1 MKKKILLVLSIVAV
15 LACLFAITVSA
26 ETALKPQDTNAYGEL
41 SFFDE
46 SITVGRTDNQN
57 GFSPYIDEAGETYAR
72 VVIGDG
78 TTFYTFPT
86 AYVYSSTRIYGSG
99 GKTLWSYDLSSL
111 NSAMEAATETNPNWT
126 ISNIYRIELPYN
138 TVFLN
143 NDGTQKFYAFSN
155 VIEIYLQ
162 PNSTSIDTGSNVNC
176 FFHSCEKLTTIHNI
190 DSFVFKHNNNLS
202 GTFQNCKALTSLTLG
217 VSPAVTKI
225 SSSAFNSCTSLESV
239 NIVEAFPN
247 CKEVGNSAFINCNAL
262 KTISSARNDG
272 VIELSY
278 TYFENSAFQNC
289 DSIKAIKFTASS
301 TKLLQSA
308 FHSMDSLEF
317 VSFPRDSKLELPS
330 CEVFSNNEK
339 LKAVAFPDDCT
350 LIPDRGFKN
359 CYDLKA
365 VYLPANL
372 YELKTNGG
380 GQGAFAYND
389 DMYFVNDYFSVLDEN
404 GEFLFDKFVQPT
416 RPDVYY
422 FPSTLTLLDKRDGGT
437 GFDGN
442 YNLNPVMVLPETVT
456 ELWVWDGCFYNCGT
470 TDNQK
475 TIVMLGD
482 MVNVRFNMRES
493 RTVGINYVFA
503 NSLDQDLTSVN
514 IVDTTDRT
522 CYNVTNETIY
532 FCSTGKTYA
541 LSQWEAHPDP
551 ETFEFTTENKHLH
564 DAKKDKTSEAT
575 CELPAGS
582 FTYCFCGTLMTSD
595 VVEGSVALGHV
606 SEGAEVHIHYP
617 VITDANGNEVANYF
631 ANAIHSYV
639 CQREGCG
646 KTIDEAKEGTA
657 LFTEKGYSKAEESG
671 DAFTYGIKLNKDAE
685 AEYIANGNEITYGFI
700 IGAVPQDANGN
711 IINSDGTTSLET
723 YIQTDFAKSEYEN
736 FSIYNVRMFG
746 LTEDQKAKTVYCC
759 AYVIDGEEVYYVG
772 EAVTKTAE
780 VISYNLIPATT
791 PPSNDEENA

>member
-1 MKKKILLVLSIVAV
+1 MKKKLLLLTVLVIA
-15 LACLFAITVSA
+15 LTCIFAISVSA

-46 SITVGRTDNQN
+46 SITVGRTDHQN

-111 NSAMEAATETNPNWT
+111 NSAMEAATQTNPNWT
-126 ISNIYRIELPYN
+126 VSNIYRIELPYN

-143 NDGTQKFYAFSN
+143 SDGTQKFYGFSN

-217 VSPAVTKI
+217 VSPAITKI
-225 SSSAFNSCTSLESV
+225 NNSAFNSCTSLESV
-239 NIVEAFPN
+239 NIIEAFPN
-247 CKEVGNSAFINCNAL
+247 CKEVGDSAFINCNAL

-301 TKLLQSA
+301 TKLLQSV

-317 VSFPRDSKLELPS
+317 ISFPRNSKLELPS

-339 LKAVAFPDDCT
+339 LKAVAFPDNCT
-350 LIPDRGFKN
+350 VIPDRGFKN
-359 CYDLKA
+359 CKGLYA

-389 DMYFVNDYFSVLDEN
+389 DMYFVQDWFDVLDEN

-422 FPSTLTLLDKRDGGT
+422 FPSTLTLLYKRNEGT

-442 YNLNPVMVLPETVT
+442 YNLNPVMVLPESVT
-456 ELWVWDGCFYNCGT
+456 ELWVLDGCFYNCGT

-514 IVDTTDRT
+514 IVDTTDRA

-532 FCSTGKTYA
+532 FSSTGKTYA

-551 ETFEFTTENKHLH
+551 ATFEFTTEDKHLYVIEKNT
-564 DAKKDKTSEAT
+564 APT
-575 CELPAGS
+575 CTVDGVKG
-582 FTYCFCGTLMTSD
+582 FVCFCGAASTESEVIKAKGHTASD
-595 VVEGSVALGHV
+595 IIKNKFFTNNEDGS
-606 SEGAEVHIHYP
+606 Y
-617 VITDANGNEVANYF
+617 NYF
-631 ANAIHSYV
+631 ANMIKV
-639 CQREGCG
+639 CDCTVCDATDVEF
-646 KTIDEAKEGTA
+646 DYEGTA
-657 LFTEKGYSKAEESG
+657 LFATDKGYSFSETDASSFSYTLHVNVGAIKAYLAENAG
-671 DAFTYGIKLNKDAE
+671 FKYGVVVS
-685 AEYIANGNEITYGFI
+685 ANTANNPISI
-700 IGAVPQDANGN
+700 VDGAVNKNVAQTIIVELQGSTNVYEYVMTKLTFDADNQGKELICQAYAVDGADN
-711 IINSDGTTSLET
+711 TVSYLGTDKTTIN
-723 YIQTDFAKSEYEN
+723 
-736 FSIYNVRMFG
+736 
-746 LTEDQKAKTVYCC
+746 
-759 AYVIDGEEVYYVG
+759 
-772 EAVTKTAE
+772 AE
-780 VISYNLIPATT
+780 VISHAILVEKYESKEDLANPA
-791 PPSNDEENA
+791 A

>member
-15 LACLFAITVSA
+15 LACLFAITASA
-26 ETALKPQDTNAYGEL
+26 ETELKPQDTNAYGEL

-86 AYVYSSTRIYGSG
+86 AYVYSSTRIYGRD

-111 NSAMEAATETNPNWT
+111 NSAMEAATQTNPNWT

-217 VSPAVTKI
+217 VSPAITKI
-225 SSSAFNSCTSLESV
+225 NGSAFNSCTSLESV

-247 CKEVGNSAFINCNAL
+247 CKEVGGSAFINCYAL

-301 TKLLQSA
+301 TKLLQSV

-317 VSFPRDSKLELPS
+317 VSFPRNSKLELPS

-350 LIPDRGFKN
+350 VIPDRGFKN
-359 CYDLKA
+359 CKGLYA

-404 GEFLFDKFVQPT
+404 GEFLFDKFQMPE

-422 FPSTLTLLDKRDGGT
+422 FPSTLTLLYKRDGGT

-470 TDNQK
+470 TNNQK
-475 TIVMLGD
+475 TVVMLGN
-482 MVNVRFNMRES
+482 MENVRFNMRDS

-503 NSLDQDLTSVN
+503 NPLDQDLTSVN
-514 IVDTTDRT
+514 IVDTADRV

-551 ETFEFTTENKHLH
+551 ATFELTTENKHLR
-564 DAKKDKTSEAT
+564 DPKKDADKDAT
-575 CELPAGS
+575 CTSAAGS
-582 FTYCFCGTLMTSD
+582 FTYCFCGKEISF
-595 VVEGSVALGHV
+595 VAEEGSVALGHIYDDSNIVEKILPTLENGKVDFYSDSTYVYACPQCSTDV
-606 SEGAEVHIHYP
+606 SRVEVGTSFFTKSGYSSNEEDKANVVF
-617 VITDANGNEVANYF
+617 VIVANY
-631 ANAIHSYV
+631 
-639 CQREGCG
+639 
-646 KTIDEAKEGTA
+646 K
-657 LFTEKGYSKAEESG
+657 
-671 DAFTYGIKLNKDAE
+671 
-685 AEYIANGNEITYGFI
+685 
-700 IGAVPQDANGN
+700 N
-711 IINSDGTTSLET
+711 I
-723 YIQTDFAKSEYEN
+723 Q
-736 FSIYNVRMFG
+736 
-746 LTEDQKAKTVYCC
+746 Q
-759 AYVIDGEEVYYVG
+759 YVG
-772 EAVTKTAE
+772 ENDAEIAYGVVVSANTTGTPLSYVDGQVKEGANTVKVDMTNTSYSKMTVKVTKVGDLSLHCCGYISFNGE
-780 VISYNLIPATT
+780 ISYLNHATVDDTALEVSLSIIDSILNPQVT
-791 PPSNDEENA
+791 PPVEEDPSEEIPVE

>member
-1 MKKKILLVLSIVAV
+1 MKKKLLLLTVLVIA
-15 LACLFAITVSA
+15 LTCLFAIGVSA

-111 NSAMEAATETNPNWT
+111 NSAMEAATQTNPNWT
-126 ISNIYRIELPYN
+126 VSNIYRIELPYN

-143 NDGTQKFYAFSN
+143 SDGTQKFYGFSN

-225 SSSAFNSCTSLESV
+225 NNSAFNSCTSLESV

-301 TKLLQSA
+301 TKLLQSV

-317 VSFPRDSKLELPS
+317 ISFPRDSKLELPS
-330 CEVFSNNEK
+330 CEVFSNNGK
-339 LKAVAFPDDCT
+339 LKAVAFPDNCT
-350 LIPDRGFKN
+350 VIPDRGFKN

-422 FPSTLTLLDKRDGGT
+422 FPSTLTLLYKRDGGT

-442 YNLNPVMVLPETVT
+442 YNLNPVMVLPKSVT

-470 TDNQK
+470 ADNQK

-482 MVNVRFNMRES
+482 MVNVRFNMRDS

-503 NSLDQDLTSVN
+503 NPLDQDLTSVN

-551 ETFEFTTENKHLH
+551 ATFEFTTEDKHLYVI
-564 DAKKDKTSEAT
+564 KKETAPT
-575 CELPAGS
+575 CTVDGVKG
-582 FTYCFCGTLMTSD
+582 YVCFCGAASTESE
-595 VVEGSVALGHV
+595 VIKALGHTA
-606 SEGAEVHIHYP
+606 SEIIKNKYF
-617 VITDANGNEVANYF
+617 TKNEDGSYNYF
-631 ANAIHSYV
+631 ANMIKV
-639 CQREGCG
+639 CDCTVCDATDVEF
-646 KTIDEAKEGTA
+646 DYEGTA
-657 LFTEKGYSKAEESG
+657 LFATDKGYSFSETDASSFSYTLHVNVDAIKAYLAENAG
-671 DAFTYGIKLNKDAE
+671 FKYGVVVS
-685 AEYIANGNEITYGFI
+685 ANTANNPISI
-700 IGAVPQDANGN
+700 VDGAVNKNVAQTIIVELQGSTSVYEYVMTKLTFDADNQGKELICQAYAVDGADN
-711 IINSDGTTSLET
+711 TVSYLGTDKTTIN
-723 YIQTDFAKSEYEN
+723 
-736 FSIYNVRMFG
+736 
-746 LTEDQKAKTVYCC
+746 
-759 AYVIDGEEVYYVG
+759 
-772 EAVTKTAE
+772 AE
-780 VISYNLIPATT
+780 VISHAILVEKYESKEDLEKVA
-791 PPSNDEENA
+791 